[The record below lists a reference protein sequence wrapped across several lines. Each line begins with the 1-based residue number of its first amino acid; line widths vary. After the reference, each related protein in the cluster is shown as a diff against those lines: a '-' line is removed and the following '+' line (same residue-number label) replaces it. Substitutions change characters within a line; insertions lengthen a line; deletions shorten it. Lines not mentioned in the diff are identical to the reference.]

1 MLEGNVDLYLII
13 KLLCQEKKTCQRSL
27 ILNIAIHNKWN
38 KGYFLHSA
46 DVVHQLGLI
55 HER

>member
-46 DVVHQLGLI
+46 DVVQQLGLI